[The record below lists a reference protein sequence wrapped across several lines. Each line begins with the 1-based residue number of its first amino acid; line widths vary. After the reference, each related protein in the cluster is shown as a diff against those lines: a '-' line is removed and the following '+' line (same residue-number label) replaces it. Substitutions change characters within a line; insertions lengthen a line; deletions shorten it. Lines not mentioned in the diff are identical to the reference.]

1 MELRQLRALVCIAE
15 CGNLTRAAQQ
25 LGMQQPPLTR
35 LLQQL
40 EAEMGTPLMER
51 LPRGMRPTAAGLAL
65 VQEARMVLARVEA
78 MAGLV
83 QDAAQGGRGHVAIG
97 FTSSAALH
105 PLVAQAL
112 RAFRAQWPRVKV
124 TLEEAGSGELLDG
137 LLAQRLHAALV
148 RSAWEAQ
155 PSLSSRH
162 LLSEPMV
169 VAGPLGH
176 ALMQSRRPL
185 PLAQLRGQPL
195 VLYRRPAGPGLHDG
209 IVAACVGAGFHPQVV
224 QEAPRLTATLSL
236 VAAGLGLSIV
246 PASLQSLRSDGLA
259 YRRLSGAPGLV
270 APLILVSQRRPE
282 AQACVLLQ
290 HLGGILDQQL
300 TLQRPRKGGA

>member
-1 MELRQLRALVCIAE
+1 MELRHLRAFVCIAE

-35 LLQQL
+35 LLQQM

-51 LPRGMRPTAAGLAL
+51 LPRGMRPTAAGLTL

-83 QDAAQGGRGHVAIG
+83 QDAAQGGSGHIAIG

-105 PLVAQAL
+105 PLVAQVL

-124 TLEEAGSGELLDG
+124 ALEEAGSGELLEA

-162 LLSEPMV
+162 VLTEPMV
-169 VAGPLGH
+169 VVGPAGH
-176 ALMQSRRPL
+176 ALLQSKRAL

-195 VLYRRPAGPGLHDG
+195 VLYKRPAGPGLHDG
-209 IVAACVGAGFHPQVV
+209 IVTACVGAGFHPQVV

-246 PASLQSLRSDGLA
+246 PASMQQLRSDGLA

-282 AQACVLLQ
+282 AQAQVLLQ
-290 HLGGILDQQL
+290 HLGSMVDQQL
-300 TLQRPRKGGA
+300 AQQPARRGAI